1 MDWLLVAIGAYLFL
15 AVANLLD
22 KFLVDNVLKNSK
34 AYAFIVCIMG
44 LVVLVVAP
52 WFLEWPGFS
61 WFLFNIVTGFFFA
74 VALWMLYEAL
84 KRGEAARTLVF
95 IGGLTPIFTIVMS
108 IVFFKETYTIN
119 QWIGMGFL
127 LSGVLVIAFI
137 SKPVSILTK
146 YLTLLGLK
154 RVVNNKSLQVAI
166 VSAFFYAIFF
176 IASKHTYNNQGFIS
190 AFLWNRLGAGL
201 FVLVF
206 LIRKKDREAIY
217 SLFKKSSPSK
227 NKLLVISNQVLGS
240 SGFVLQNYAISLGPV
255 AIVNAMQGIQYAF
268 LVVITSILAVVA
280 PKLLKE
286 KFSWPVILK
295 KAFAILLVGVGLYFI
310 TV

>member
-1 MDWLLVAIGAYLFL
+1 MDWLLVAVSAYLFL

-22 KFLVDNVLKNSK
+22 KFLVDNVLKSSK
-34 AYAFIVCIMG
+34 AYAFIVCTMG
-44 LVVLVVAP
+44 LMVLVVAP
-52 WFLEWPGFS
+52 WFLEWPGFN
-61 WFLFNIVTGFFFA
+61 WLFFNLITGFFFA
-74 VALWMLYEAL
+74 IALWMLYEAL

-95 IGGLTPIFTIVMS
+95 IGGLTPIFTIAMS
-108 IVFFKETYTIN
+108 IVFFKETYTLN
-119 QWIGMGFL
+119 QWVGMAFL

-137 SKPVSILTK
+137 SKPISTISK
-146 YLTLLGLK
+146 YLTVLGLK
-154 RVVNNKSLQVAI
+154 KTVSNKNLQVAV
-166 VSAFFYAIFF
+166 VSAFFYALFF
-176 IASKHTYNNQGFIS
+176 IASKHSYNNQGFVS

-206 LIRKKDREAIY
+206 LIRKKDRKAIY
-217 SLFKKSSPSK
+217 SLFQRKSPAKSK
-227 NKLLVISNQVLGS
+227 ILVVFNQILGS

-268 LVVITSILAVVA
+268 LVVISSILAVVA

-295 KAFAILLVGVGLYFI
+295 KAFAIILVGIGLYFI
-310 TV
+310 TA